1 MRVAR
6 QLLGAHVG
14 QRAYELS
21 ELGVHR
27 PMRVV
32 VDDARE
38 PEVQHLRTPVAIDND
53 VARLEIAMNDAA
65 LMGVMNRVA
74 HLGDELE
81 SSSDGQVSRRR
92 MLQQRLALDELHR
105 EVGLRAEP
113 AVVGAGEVDLSD
125 VPMPPSPS
133 T

>member
-1 MRVAR
+1 
-6 QLLGAHVG
+6 
-14 QRAYELS
+14 
-21 ELGVHR
+21 
-27 PMRVV
+27 MRVV
-32 VDDARE
+32 VDDAGE

-53 VARLEIAMNDAA
+53 VARLEVAMNDAA

-81 SSSDGQVSRRR
+81 SSSDGHVSRRR
-92 MLQQRLALDELHR
+92 MLQQRFALDELHR

-125 VPMPPSPS
+125 AGMV
-133 T
+133 